1 MNKIGEF
8 LDTKNIKFDIGTI
21 PISVSLGESRILVR
35 VKTKYYVYYVPP
47 ELINPANIS
56 EDEKIEYLGEKTY
69 NLINFI
75 KNIMCDK
82 YKNKKKYNEPLLYIL
97 SSYQIIFIIKYFEK
111 NDKEITLDEIKNVIN
126 TYCYLSEYLDFYI
139 WTYIIIVWL

>member
-21 PISVSLGESRILVR
+21 PISVSLGESRILVK

-47 ELINPANIS
+47 KLINPVSIS
-56 EDEKIEYLGEKTY
+56 ENEKIEYLGEKTY
-69 NLINFI
+69 TLINFL
-75 KNIMCDK
+75 KNIKCDK
-82 YKNKKKYNEPLLYIL
+82 YKNKKKYNEPLLYVL

-139 WTYIIIVWL
+139 

>member
-21 PISVSLGESRILVR
+21 PISVSLGESRILVK
-35 VKTKYYVYYVPP
+35 VKTKYYVYYVSPK
-47 ELINPANIS
+47 LIKPVSIS

-69 NLINFI
+69 TLINFI
-75 KNIMCDK
+75 KNIRCDK
-82 YKNKKKYNEPLLYIL
+82 YKNKKQYNEPLLYVL

-111 NDKEITLDEIKNVIN
+111 NDKEITLDEIKNIIN

-139 WTYIIIVWL
+139 

>member
-21 PISVSLGESRILVR
+21 SMSVSLGESRILVK
-35 VKTKYYVYYVPP
+35 VKTKYYVYYVSP
-47 ELINPANIS
+47 ELIKSASIS
-56 EDEKIEYLGEKTY
+56 ENEKIEYLGEKTY
-69 NLINFI
+69 NLINSI
-75 KNIMCDK
+75 KDIMCDE
-82 YKNKKKYNEPLLYIL
+82 YNNKNKYNEPLLYVL
-97 SSYQIIFIIKYFEK
+97 SARQIIFIIKYFEK

-126 TYCYLSEYLDFYI
+126 TYCCPSEYLDVYI